1 MTSDEDED
9 EAEDEVLSGL
19 DQVDPDYF
27 CQILRDP
34 LFAKIKVQFIQ
45 GFGLTSIP
53 PLSPLERFLCPGQRL
68 PLCTA
73 VESYRLTGK
82 DKIILAHSIA
92 HSFWQFYGSDL
103 VQARWTNHYIWFMH
117 ESGDHQK
124 PKDQL
129 ALRAYISLDF
139 GGGNGVAENMNNPM
153 ITHPF
158 PHILALGIILLEI
171 GLRGPFRSMDHL
183 LFASRLNRDHG
194 AAKQLLNELENGD
207 WARAT
212 NKNIFTKVVTTF
224 QKDPRYISYLSRC
237 KDAEETRKQLQPQA
251 ASFHTGK
258 TIVPHEWLDNLKHI
272 SRHIMRLRGQKR
284 GAEFVP
290 VRIAI
295 LDTDYD
301 PMLPFFKQTGRAN
314 CVRGWRD
321 FVGDG
326 EERQDGY
333 GHGSSMA
340 RLAMEPAPLA
350 QFHIALVAEDTDG
363 LSSGKEHIAAAI
375 RWAGL
380 EQEVDIIA
388 KAFGFPH
395 HDEKIAQAIEDVQ
408 RERNVVFLASA
419 GNNAAYQTEAF
430 LARHRSVISVRAT
443 NCEGTFS
450 ASNPPI
456 FDPGTASV
464 FGTFG
469 DD

>member
-158 PHILALGIILLEI
+158 PHILAL
-171 GLRGPFRSMDHL
+171 
-183 LFASRLNRDHG
+183 A
-194 AAKQLLNELENGD
+194 
-207 WARAT
+207 
-212 NKNIFTKVVTTF
+212 F